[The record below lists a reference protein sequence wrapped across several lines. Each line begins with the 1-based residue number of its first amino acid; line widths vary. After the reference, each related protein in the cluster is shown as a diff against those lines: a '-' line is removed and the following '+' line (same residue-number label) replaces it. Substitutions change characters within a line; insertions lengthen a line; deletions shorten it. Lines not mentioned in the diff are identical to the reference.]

1 MWKCPWL
8 LGRIITF
15 LTSLLFFFFLCIG
28 FVEVNPWGLENG
40 KQGVRFTLQ
49 MLLYSRRFLEFQS
62 GGFFFQGIGL
72 LLFSFFYCGTMDN
85 CGYKEVVVLVER
97 SSEAGLWESSVWM
110 VV

>member
-1 MWKCPWL
+1 M

-15 LTSLLFFFFLCIG
+15 LTSLLFLFFLCTG
-28 FVEVNPWGLENG
+28 FVEANPWGLENG

-62 GGFFFQGIGL
+62 GGVFFQGIGL
-72 LLFSFFYCGTMDN
+72 LLFSFFY

-97 SSEAGLWESSVWM
+97 SSEAGLRESSVWM